1 MNQIATIDAAPRRS
15 ITQTM
20 AHRFGMEPDTF
31 LATLTATVFSKGMS
45 REEQAAFLI
54 VADQYHLN
62 PVTREIYS
70 MPKKGGGIIPVVS
83 IDGWVRMC
91 NEHRQFDGM
100 EFEDHHDGDVLIS
113 TTCRIF
119 RKDRTHP
126 IAVTEYFSECYRD
139 TDAWKMKHRML
150 RHKSLIQCARYA
162 FGFAGIYDQDEAE
175 RFAATE
181 TERHPAPQRRAPTP
195 SSAAPMIEHLPD
207 VAAEQEP
214 ARQVEQRAPQQRR
227 APAPTSSVPQ
237 SKPEPVKAAQVP
249 AYDPEDVRERFT
261 AKAKEAPDLWALNAA
276 YDEIV
281 QIHEDVML
289 PPDKEDLIKIYEIRR
304 GEIEGD

>member
-1 MNQIATIDAAPRRS
+1 
-15 ITQTM
+15 
-20 AHRFGMEPDTF
+20 
-31 LATLTATVFSKGMS
+31 
-45 REEQAAFLI
+45 
-54 VADQYHLN
+54 
-62 PVTREIYS
+62 
-70 MPKKGGGIIPVVS
+70 
-83 IDGWVRMC
+83 
-91 NEHRQFDGM
+91 
-100 EFEDHHDGDVLIS
+100 
-113 TTCRIF
+113 
-119 RKDRTHP
+119 
-126 IAVTEYFSECYRD
+126 
-139 TDAWKMKHRML
+139 
-150 RHKSLIQCARYA
+150 
-162 FGFAGIYDQDEAE
+162 
-175 RFAATE
+175 
-181 TERHPAPQRRAPTP
+181 
-195 SSAAPMIEHLPD
+195 MIEHLPD